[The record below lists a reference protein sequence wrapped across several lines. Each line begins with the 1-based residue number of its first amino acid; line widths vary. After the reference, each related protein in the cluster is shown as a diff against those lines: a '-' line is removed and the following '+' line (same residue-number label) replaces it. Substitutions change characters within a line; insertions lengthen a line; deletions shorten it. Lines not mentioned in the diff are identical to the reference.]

1 MALPLPRAFW
11 PVTIVAAVNDAIDFQ
26 MNGVVLAATIA
37 PGTYYSAADL
47 CTAIA
52 AAMNAITSTA
62 GGGSYAAHAFWGA
75 SVVGGRVRIANTS
88 GTATTYTLLFSTGAS
103 AVASAR
109 DVLGYGAV
117 NAAFTSPGQTYV
129 AAASQH
135 QNGWYAE
142 DPVADDTGDLPSF
155 VRAQTR
161 ALGGH
166 VKSVQFGDA
175 VYDRS
180 VSLQFLPEYKVFKAL
195 EGATHVN
202 EALERLIESGWA
214 RFRWWPDASA
224 EGTWTDYV
232 LELESARKLL
242 RDRLSPGMSRYAY
255 PLRFLKYVS
264 AGDPSVLPAAGFD
277 SSLVY

>member
-1 MALPLPRAFW
+1 MALPLPKAFW
-11 PVTIVAAVNDAIDFQ
+11 PITIVVGVNDALDARNSADDPIP
-26 MNGVVLAATIA
+26 ATIA

-47 CTAIA
+47 A
-52 AAMNAITSTA
+52 AAVK
-62 GGGSYAAHAFWGA
+62 AALDATGFTLFNV
-75 SVVGGRVRIANTS
+75 SV
-88 GTATTYTLLFSTGAS
+88 TATGRFSIDRTNNLFDLLFATGPRVASSIHPLLGYAS
-103 AVASAR
+103 ADRMNVT
-109 DVLGYGAV
+109 
-117 NAAFTSPGQTYV
+117 AAQVSN
-129 AAASQH
+129 SQH

-155 VRAQTR
+155 TRAQTR

-175 VYDRS
+175 LYDRS

-195 EGATHVN
+195 EGATYVN

-264 AGDPSVLPAAGFD
+264 AGDPAVLPAAGFD
-277 SSLVY
+277 ASLLY